1 MAANPRD
8 CQAMISRDRTGQ
20 QENVRSRDHMA
31 VAAHIRM
38 LLPAL
43 SQGEQAVALWLL
55 ERGNLTSN
63 PKIGEV
69 AAALGISEAMVVKVA
84 RRLGYGGFKELR
96 AELMAYYANLRVEI
110 DEELRRE
117 DSIPQIVRKVFAT
130 ERSALEEVE
139 SILDIDA
146 IAEAARIFIKARHRD
161 LYGVGGSATV
171 CADASHKFMRIG
183 IRASVFSD
191 AHLIAMSA
199 SLLEEGDAALVVS
212 HSGESKDVILGAEAA
227 RAAGAKVITITNS
240 IASTLARNSDVV
252 LCAPAKEAP
261 LMGQNAAARIA
272 QLAILDTMFI
282 CLAREDYQTAERNL
296 NKVLSSVAVY
306 STADRG
312 RTERRGTPRAE
323 KSPPDG
329 VSPARETAREKG

>member
-1 MAANPRD
+1 
-8 CQAMISRDRTGQ
+8 
-20 QENVRSRDHMA
+20 MA

-43 SQGEQAVALWLL
+43 SQGEQNVATWLL
-55 ERGNLTSN
+55 ERGNLTNN

-84 RRLGYGGFKELR
+84 RRLGYSGFKDLR
-96 AELMAYYANLRVEI
+96 ADLLAYYSHLKVEL
-110 DEELRRE
+110 DEDLSRD
-117 DSIPQIVRKVFAT
+117 DSVAQIVRKVFAA

-139 SILDIDA
+139 SILDINA
-146 IAEAARIFIKARHRD
+146 IGEAARIFMRAKHRD

-171 CADASHKFMRIG
+171 CADASHKFLRIG
-183 IRASVFSD
+183 IRSSVFSD

-199 SLLEEGDAALVVS
+199 SLLEKDDAVLAVS
-212 HSGESKDVILGAEAA
+212 HSGESKDVILGAEVAH
-227 RAAGAKVITITNS
+227 AAGAKVITITNS

-282 CLAREDYQTAERNL
+282 CLAREDYQTAEKNL
-296 NKVLSSVAVY
+296 NKVMSSVAVY
-306 STADRG
+306 STTDRG
-312 RTERRGTPRAE
+312 RTDRRGTPRAE
-323 KSPPDG
+323 KSSPDG
-329 VSPARETAREKG
+329 VQPAKETARKRVEP

>member
-1 MAANPRD
+1 
-8 CQAMISRDRTGQ
+8 
-20 QENVRSRDHMA
+20 
-31 VAAHIRM
+31 
-38 LLPAL
+38 
-43 SQGEQAVALWLL
+43 
-55 ERGNLTSN
+55 
-63 PKIGEV
+63 
-69 AAALGISEAMVVKVA
+69 MVVKVS

-96 AELMAYYANLRVEI
+96 AELLAYYSHLKVEL
-110 DEELRRE
+110 DEELSQE
-117 DSIPQIVRKVFAT
+117 DSISQIVRKVFAT

-146 IAEAARIFIKARHRD
+146 IAEASRILIKARQRD

-171 CADASHKFMRIG
+171 CADASHKFLRIG
-183 IRASVFSD
+183 IRSSVFSD

-199 SLLEEGDAALVVS
+199 SLLEKGDAAIVVS
-212 HSGESKDVILGAEAA
+212 HSGESKDVILGAEIA
-227 RAAGAKVITITNS
+227 RRSGAKVITITNS

-282 CLAREDYQTAERNL
+282 CLAREAYQTAERNL

>member
-1 MAANPRD
+1 MV
-8 CQAMISRDRTGQ
+8 RTDADHPGRPA
-20 QENVRSRDHMA
+20 EKRDHMA

-55 ERGNLTSN
+55 ERGNLTN
-63 PKIGEV
+63 GPKIGEV
-69 AAALGISEAMVVKVA
+69 AEALGVSEAMVVKVS

-96 AELMAYYANLRVEI
+96 AELLAYYSHLKVEL
-110 DEELRRE
+110 DEELSQE
-117 DSIPQIVRKVFAT
+117 DSISQIVRKVFAT

-146 IAEAARIFIKARHRD
+146 IAEASRILIKARQRD

-171 CADASHKFMRIG
+171 CADASHKFLRIG
-183 IRASVFSD
+183 IRSSVFSD

-199 SLLEEGDAALVVS
+199 SLLEKGDAAIVVS
-212 HSGESKDVILGAEAA
+212 HSGESKDVILGAEIA
-227 RAAGAKVITITNS
+227 RRSGAKVITITNS

-282 CLAREDYQTAERNL
+282 CLAREDYQTAEKNL

>member
-1 MAANPRD
+1 MTNRERAGHQKD
-8 CQAMISRDRTGQ
+8 SG
-20 QENVRSRDHMA
+20 SRDHMA

-43 SQGEQAVALWLL
+43 SQGEQNVALWLL

-96 AELMAYYANLRVEI
+96 AELLAYYANLRVEI

-117 DSIPQIVRKVFAT
+117 DTIPQIVRKVFAT

-146 IAEAARIFIKARHRD
+146 IAEAARIFMQARHRD

-171 CADASHKFMRIG
+171 CADASHKFLRIG
-183 IRASVFSD
+183 IRSSVFSD

-199 SLLEEGDAALVVS
+199 SLLDKGDAALVVS
-212 HSGESKDVILGAEAA
+212 HSGESKDVILGAEVA
-227 RAAGAKVITITNS
+227 RASGAKVITITNS

-282 CLAREDYQTAERNL
+282 CLAREDYETAERNL
-296 NKVLSSVAVY
+296 NKVLTSVAVY
-306 STADRG
+306 STNDRG
-312 RTERRGTPRAE
+312 RTERRGTPRAD
-323 KSPPDG
+323 KNSPDG
-329 VSPARETAREKG
+329 VQPAKETARKRVEL

>member
-1 MAANPRD
+1 MTNKERAGH
-8 CQAMISRDRTGQ
+8 QKESKT
-20 QENVRSRDHMA
+20 RDHMA

-43 SQGEQAVALWLL
+43 SQGEQTVALWLL
-55 ERGNLTSN
+55 ERGNLTNN

-69 AAALGISEAMVVKVA
+69 ATALGISEAMVVKVA
-84 RRLGYGGFKELR
+84 RRLGYGGFKDLR
-96 AELMAYYANLRVEI
+96 ADLMAYYANLRVEI

-183 IRASVFSD
+183 VRASVFSD

-212 HSGESKDVILGAEAA
+212 HSGESKDVILGAEVA

-272 QLAILDTMFI
+272 QLNIMDAVF
-282 CLAREDYQTAERNL
+282 
-296 NKVLSSVAVY
+296 VAVAQRNY
-306 STADRG
+306 RAAEQNLQLTMSAVSSKRKDRM
-312 RTERRGTPRAE
+312 P
-323 KSPPDG
+323 
-329 VSPARETAREKG
+329 

>member
-1 MAANPRD
+1 
-8 CQAMISRDRTGQ
+8 
-20 QENVRSRDHMA
+20 
-31 VAAHIRM
+31 
-38 LLPAL
+38 
-43 SQGEQAVALWLL
+43 
-55 ERGNLTSN
+55 
-63 PKIGEV
+63 
-69 AAALGISEAMVVKVA
+69 MVVKVA

-96 AELMAYYANLRVEI
+96 ADLLAYYANLRVEI

-146 IAEAARIFIKARHRD
+146 IAEAARIFIRARHRD

-171 CADASHKFMRIG
+171 CADASHKFLRIG
-183 IRASVFSD
+183 IRSSVFSD

-212 HSGESKDVILGAEAA
+212 HSGESKDVILGAEVA
-227 RAAGAKVITITNS
+227 RASGAKVITITNS

-282 CLAREDYQTAERNL
+282 CLAREDYETAERNL
-296 NKVLSSVAVY
+296 NKVLTSVAVY
-306 STADRG
+306 STNDRG
-312 RTERRGTPRAE
+312 RTERRGTPRAD
-323 KSPPDG
+323 KNSPDG
-329 VSPARETAREKG
+329 VQPAKETARKRVEL